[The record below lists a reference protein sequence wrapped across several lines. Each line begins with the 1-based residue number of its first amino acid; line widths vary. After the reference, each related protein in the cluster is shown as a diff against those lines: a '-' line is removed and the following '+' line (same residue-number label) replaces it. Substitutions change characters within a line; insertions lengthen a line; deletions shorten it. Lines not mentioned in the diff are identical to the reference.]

1 MKISFSRFRD
11 FPVMHCAARGRRVI
25 LGGVLSLIALGAAH
39 AQQTLYMSQGSVA
52 YPVYSVSKT
61 VPQLFI
67 NGQLESISDANGSTL
82 LKPGGVYAPVI
93 VAVDNVGTSFAN
105 TRSDS
110 VNRLL
115 KSFSLRATFAA
126 TAPIDGAFLF
136 LMVKT
141 KSGLA
146 QTFFHEI
153 PSLKPNKSV
162 VLAVEHK
169 LAQNFVYGGY
179 EMHVFAAGAELL
191 DSTMGPARIEAALE
205 KMIAAQVEGVT
216 AADPKP
222 LIAPPPAY
230 PEKLRS
236 KNLKGH
242 ATLAFAITTEG
253 KVGEVTTVEAD
264 DPAFAEAA
272 MAVITR
278 WRFVPR
284 VRDGARVNSTVRMPF
299 NFVP

>member
-1 MKISFSRFRD
+1 M
-11 FPVMHCAARGRRVI
+11 I
-25 LGGVLSLIALGAAH
+25 LGGALALLAVGAVR

-67 NGQLESISDANGSTL
+67 NGQLESISDNNGSTL

-93 VAVDNVGTSFAN
+93 VTVDNVGTSFAN

-115 KSFSLRATFAA
+115 KSFSLRATFTA
-126 TAPIDGAFLF
+126 TSSIDGAFLF
-136 LMVKT
+136 LLVKT
-141 KSGLA
+141 KSGRT
-146 QTFFHEI
+146 QSFFHEI
-153 PSLKPNKSV
+153 PSLKSNKPV
-162 VLAVEHK
+162 FLAVEHK
-169 LAQNFVYGGY
+169 LAQDFVYGSY

-191 DSTMGPARIEAALE
+191 DSTMGPARIETALE
-205 KMIAAQVEGVT
+205 KMIAAQVEGVK

-230 PEKLRS
+230 PENLRS
-236 KNLKGH
+236 KNLTGH
-242 ATLAFAITTEG
+242 ATLAFAITAEG
-253 KVGEVTTVEAD
+253 KVAEVTTVEAD
-264 DPAFAEAA
+264 HPAFAEAA
-272 MAVITR
+272 TAVITR

-299 NFVP
+299 NFAP